1 MRHPCPCCT
10 YLTLDEVGAWG
21 VCPVCFWEDD
31 GQGDADADEIRGGQ
45 NGALSLTQA
54 RRNFRNLG
62 ACDTRFLTNVRS
74 PQPDEIPD

>member
-1 MRHPCPCCT
+1 MNACPCCRN
-10 YLTLDEVGAWG
+10 LTLRDGYDFE
-21 VCPVCFWEDD
+21 VCPVCFWEED
-31 GQGDADADEIRGGQ
+31 GQGDADADEIRGGP

-54 RRNFRNLG
+54 RQNYRKIG